1 MDKKE
6 TGKLRNKHFLEV
18 SNRSGELL
26 KNSIYIFTTKKLI
39 YTKHLI
45 ELMSIDF
52 QRMINVSRL
61 CG

>member
-1 MDKKE
+1 ME

-39 YTKHLI
+39 YTKH
-45 ELMSIDF
+45 F
-52 QRMINVSRL
+52 YYNRTYVY
-61 CG
+61 